1 MKGAKLSLQQMI
13 GQHVVCGFPSIE
25 MDRAFIDAVKTHK
38 IANVILFSRNIA
50 NKTQLV
56 TLCTDIQDLVQ
67 NACATPAF
75 ITIDQEGGMVSR
87 LSSDCTITPS
97 AMALAGTDDVQLA
110 RQAGIITAEELRALG
125 VNVDF
130 APSLDVNSNP
140 HNPVIG
146 VRSFGDT
153 ARTVERF
160 ALPFLEGIQE
170 CGVMAVG
177 KHFPGHGDTHLDS
190 HLALPTVIGDLAALQ
205 EHLAPFK
212 AAIVDGIQGIMT
224 SHILFP
230 GLESERVP
238 ATLSR
243 SIITGLL
250 KQEFG
255 FKGLVFSDC
264 LEMDAVAKQYTTEIS
279 SVKAL
284 QAGVDVLC
292 ISHHVELGC
301 QAVKAIEDALLQ
313 GRLDRK
319 EFEASTNKILA
330 AKQMLSEQ
338 PVFPLSV
345 VGSDEHARINADLYE
360 RSLTL
365 VNDVP
370 FHLGFRPLF
379 IGPRCFAA
387 TTVSSSEYE
396 LVFSREM
403 AHLFDADWVECSEN
417 PDAGEIAR
425 ILETAQAHSS
435 VVMGTY
441 NAHQYPAQ
449 AALAN
454 ALADSADVCVIA
466 LRDPYDLSL
475 LDRRIRSFAGYAYK
489 SQVCRAFARLLKE
502 EIRAQGRLPVTL

>member
-67 NACATPAF
+67 YACATPAF

-212 AAIVDGIQGIMT
+212 TAIVDGIQGIMT

-292 ISHHVELGC
+292 ISHHV
-301 QAVKAIEDALLQ
+301 
-313 GRLDRK
+313 
-319 EFEASTNKILA
+319 SSA
-330 AKQMLSEQ
+330 A
-338 PVFPLSV
+338 
-345 VGSDEHARINADLYE
+345 
-360 RSLTL
+360 
-365 VNDVP
+365 
-370 FHLGFRPLF
+370 
-379 IGPRCFAA
+379 
-387 TTVSSSEYE
+387 
-396 LVFSREM
+396 
-403 AHLFDADWVECSEN
+403 
-417 PDAGEIAR
+417 
-425 ILETAQAHSS
+425 
-435 VVMGTY
+435 
-441 NAHQYPAQ
+441 
-449 AALAN
+449 
-454 ALADSADVCVIA
+454 
-466 LRDPYDLSL
+466 
-475 LDRRIRSFAGYAYK
+475 RR
-489 SQVCRAFARLLKE
+489 
-502 EIRAQGRLPVTL
+502 